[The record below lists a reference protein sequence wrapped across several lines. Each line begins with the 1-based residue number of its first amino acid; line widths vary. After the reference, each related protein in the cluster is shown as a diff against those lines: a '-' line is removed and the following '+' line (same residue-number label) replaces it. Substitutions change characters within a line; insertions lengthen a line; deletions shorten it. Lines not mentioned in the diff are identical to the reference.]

1 MAFDDWESYLYP
13 GTHVLRNRWQEQDPD
28 VLSVREHAATRRR
41 ARELHATPSL
51 IEHTWDAAHLRALH
65 GYLFQDAYEW
75 AGQYRTVDMS
85 KGDTDFGTVRPGP
98 GAIDRYVDQAHRIIE
113 ETRWDEL
120 SREEFGEAAA
130 QVYAWINQ
138 AHPFRE
144 GNGRTGREL
153 MTQLAARSPFDLHWS
168 RISKAVWN
176 QYSALTA
183 PDRGKWDPQPEMIV
197 AVFTHLAVRRPQ
209 MVQPEPPQ
217 PAPAPRASV
226 VAARQPG
233 QLDHQ
238 RPVEPEPARQHVEDP
253 PSARAVGR
261 PAPEQNEA
269 EREAADRRAWD
280 HQQAEVAE
288 DREKDAEADRQHHEI
303 IEDQGKDVE
312 AEQHTAEVSEDRD
325 KDAEVGR
332 SPAEAAPQPDRD
344 RDVAATAA
352 TAITGT
358 TAEGPQQTAASGRLP
373 ADQVIAGTYAGPR
386 DSRQAALVAQGRDLD
401 QLRRQDHIDPAARE
415 EPGPVYRRPQ
425 DNRTRGVEADRPRQS
440 GRDYGARGRS
450 GGPEQDLRRDE
461 VRNPRGRREPAR
473 PYRSSPERGGRDL

>member
-13 GTHVLRNRWQEQDPD
+13 GTTVLRNLWEEHDPD
-28 VLSVREHAATRRR
+28 VLRFREHLTTDARAA
-41 ARELHATPSL
+41 ELHRTPGL
-51 IEHTWDAAHLRALH
+51 IKHTWDAQHLRAIH
-65 GYLFQDAYEW
+65 GYLFQDVYEW

-120 SREEFGEAAA
+120 NREEFGEAAA

-153 MTQLAARSPFDLHWS
+153 MTQLAARSPFDLNWS

-183 PDRGKWDPQPEMIV
+183 PDRGKWDPQPEMLV

-209 MVQPEPPQ
+209 MVQPELPQ

-226 VAARQPG
+226 VDARQPG

-238 RPVEPEPARQHVEDP
+238 RPVEPEPARQHVGNP

-261 PAPEQNEA
+261 PVPEQNEA
-269 EREAADRRAWD
+269 EREAADRLAWD

-288 DREKDAEADRQHHEI
+288 DREKDAE
-303 IEDQGKDVE
+303 
-312 AEQHTAEVSEDRD
+312 
-325 KDAEVGR
+325 VGR
-332 SPAEAAPQPDRD
+332 SPAEAAPQPDHLD
-344 RDVAATAA
+344 REVAATAG
-352 TAITGT
+352 TSITGT
-358 TAEGPQQTAASGRLP
+358 TADHVV
-373 ADQVIAGTYAGPR
+373 ADTYAGPR
-386 DSRQAALVAQGRDLD
+386 DSRQAALAAQGRDLD
-401 QLRRQDHIDPAARE
+401 QLRRQDHIDSGARK
-415 EPGPVYRRPQ
+415 EPGPVYRRPE
-425 DNRTRGVEADRPRQS
+425 DGRTRGVEADRPRQS
-440 GRDYGARGRS
+440 GRDYGARGRG

-473 PYRSSPERGGRDL
+473 PYRSSPERGGLDL